1 MSMKIEIIT
10 TGDELMCGLTLDTN
24 FRWAAERLSAMRF
37 DLKFHTTVGD
47 DEEDLMQALS
57 NAESRAQA
65 IIVSGGLGPTPDDLS
80 AEVASMYF
88 GVELEL
94 NHLAMEMLE
103 QKFRERGRQLSEINK
118 KQAYLPRG
126 SNVLKNLWG
135 TAPGFQYDRSGC
147 VFFFLP
153 GVPKEFRSMIDEH
166 VIPELNRR
174 SGDRPNIRTML
185 IKTFGLR
192 ESEVAEKLQGIGKEG
207 IYIGYRSHFPE
218 IHLRISAQAGT
229 DKMVHELLDWV
240 ETEVSKRIG
249 DYVFSTN
256 GEELEQVV
264 GEILKQKK
272 LTLAVAESCTGG
284 LLAHRITNVPGSS
297 EYFERGVVSYS
308 NQSKVDVLRVDN
320 ILIESK
326 GAVSAEVVRSMA
338 EGVRKLANTDL
349 GVGISGIA
357 GPTGGSSEKPVGTVF
372 IGISCK
378 NKETFSRRYQFRGT
392 REEIKIVS
400 SEAALDLIRKFISNG
415 V

>member
-1 MSMKIEIIT
+1 MKIEIIT
-10 TGDELMCGLTLDTN
+10 TGDELMSGLTLDTN
-24 FRWAAERLSAMRF
+24 FRWAADRLSAMGL

-47 DEEDLMQALS
+47 DEEDLMQAFS
-57 NAESRAQA
+57 NAENRAQA

-80 AEVASMYF
+80 AGAASIYF

-94 NHLAMEMLE
+94 NHLALEMLE
-103 QKFRERGRQLSEINK
+103 QNFRERGRQLSEINK

-126 SNVLKNLWG
+126 SEVLKNFWG
-135 TAPGFQYDRSGC
+135 TAPGFRYERSGS

-153 GVPKEFRSMIDEH
+153 GVPKEFRSMIDKY
-166 VIPELNRR
+166 VIPELDSR
-174 SGDRPNIRTML
+174 SIDRPNIRTML
-185 IKTFGLR
+185 VKTFGLR
-192 ESEVAEKLQGIGKEG
+192 ESEVAEKLQGIVRDG

-218 IHLRISAQAGT
+218 IHLRISAQA
-229 DKMVHELLDWV
+229 DRDEVARDLLDWI
-240 ETEVSKRIG
+240 EREVSRRIG
-249 DYVFSTN
+249 DYVFSTK

-264 GEILKQKK
+264 GEILKQKG
-272 LTLAVAESCTGG
+272 LTLAIAESCTGG

-308 NQSKVDVLRVDN
+308 NESKVDVLGVDN

-326 GAVSAEVVRSMA
+326 GAVSAEVVQSMA

-378 NKETFSRRYQFRGT
+378 NRGTFSHRCQFRGT
-392 REEIKIVS
+392 REEIKILS

>member
-1 MSMKIEIIT
+1 MKIEIIT
-10 TGDELMCGLTLDTN
+10 TGNELMCGLTLDTN
-24 FRWAAERLSAMRF
+24 FRWAAERLSSTGF

-47 DEEDLMQALS
+47 NEEDLMQAFS
-57 NAESRAQA
+57 NAENRAQA
-65 IIVSGGLGPTPDDLS
+65 IIVSGGLGPTSDDLS
-80 AEVASMYF
+80 AGVASIYF

-94 NHLAMEMLE
+94 NHLALEMLE
-103 QKFRERGRQLSEINK
+103 QNFREGGRQLSEINK
-118 KQAYLPRG
+118 KQAYLPHG
-126 SNVLKNLWG
+126 SKLLKNFWG
-135 TAPGFQYDRSGC
+135 TAPGFQYERSGS

-153 GVPKEFRSMIDEH
+153 GVPKEFRSMVDEY
-166 VIPELNRR
+166 VVPELNSR
-174 SGDRPNIRTML
+174 SVDRPNIRTML

-192 ESEVAEKLQGIGKEG
+192 ESEVAEKLQGIGKDG

-218 IHLRISAQAGT
+218 IHLRISAQA
-229 DKMVHELLDWV
+229 DRDEVVNDLLDCI
-240 ETEVSKRIG
+240 EREVSNRIG
-249 DYVFSTN
+249 DYVFSTK

-264 GEILKQKK
+264 GDILKRKK
-272 LTLAVAESCTGG
+272 LTLAIAESCTGG

-308 NQSKVDVLRVDN
+308 NESKVDVLGVDN

-326 GAVSAEVVRSMA
+326 GAVSAEVVQSMA
-338 EGVRKLANTDL
+338 EGVRILANTDL
-349 GVGISGIA
+349 GVGVSGIA

-392 REEIKIVS
+392 REEIKIIT

>member
-1 MSMKIEIIT
+1 MKIEIIT
-10 TGDELMCGLTLDTN
+10 TGNELMCGLTPDSN
-24 FRWAAERLSAMRF
+24 FRWVAERFSSMGF

-47 DEEDLMQALS
+47 DAED
-57 NAESRAQA
+57 RAQA

-80 AEVASMYF
+80 AGAASIYF
-88 GVELEL
+88 GVGLEL
-94 NHLAMEMLE
+94 NHLALEMLE
-103 QKFRERGRQLSEINK
+103 QNFRERGRQLSEINK
-118 KQAYLPRG
+118 KQAYLPHG
-126 SNVLKNLWG
+126 SKVLKNFWG
-135 TAPGFQYDRSGC
+135 TAPGFQYERSGS

-153 GVPKEFRSMIDEH
+153 GVPKEFRSMIDEY
-166 VIPELNRR
+166 VIPELNGR
-174 SGDRPNIRTML
+174 SIDRPNVRTML

-192 ESEVAEKLQGIGKEG
+192 EAEVSEKLQGIGKDG

-218 IHLRISAQAGT
+218 IHLRISAQAAR
-229 DKMVHELLDWV
+229 DEVARDLLDWI
-240 ETEVSKRIG
+240 EREVSKRIG
-249 DYVFSTN
+249 DYVFSTK
-256 GEELEQVV
+256 GKELEQVV
-264 GEILKQKK
+264 GEILKQKR
-272 LTLAVAESCTGG
+272 LTLAIAESCTGG

-308 NQSKVDVLRVDN
+308 NESKVDVLGVDK

-326 GAVSAEVVRSMA
+326 GAVSAEVVQSMA
-338 EGVRKLANTDL
+338 EGVRKLANTDF

-378 NKETFSRRYQFRGT
+378 NKGTFCRRYQFRGT
-392 REEIKIVS
+392 REEIKIIT

>member
-1 MSMKIEIIT
+1 MKIEIIT
-10 TGDELMCGLTLDTN
+10 TGDELMSGLTLDTN
-24 FRWAAERLSAMRF
+24 FRWAADRLSAMGF

-47 DEEDLMQALS
+47 DEEDLMQAFS
-57 NAESRAQA
+57 NAENRSQA

-80 AEVASMYF
+80 AGVASIYF

-94 NHLAMEMLE
+94 NHLALEMLE
-103 QKFRERGRQLSEINK
+103 QNFRERGRQLSEINI

-126 SNVLKNLWG
+126 SKVLENFWG
-135 TAPGFQYDRSGC
+135 TAPGFQYERSAS

-153 GVPKEFRSMIDEH
+153 GVPKEFRSMIDKY
-166 VIPELNRR
+166 VIPELDSR
-174 SGDRPNIRTML
+174 SIGRPNIRSML
-185 IKTFGLR
+185 VKTFGLR
-192 ESEVAEKLQGIGKEG
+192 ESEVAEKLQGIARDG

-218 IHLRISAQAGT
+218 VHLRISAQA
-229 DKMVHELLDWV
+229 DRDEVARELLDWI
-240 ETEVSKRIG
+240 EREVSRRIG
-249 DYVFSTN
+249 NYVFSRK

-264 GEILKQKK
+264 GEILKQKG
-272 LTLAVAESCTGG
+272 LTLAIAESCTGG

-308 NQSKVDVLRVDN
+308 NESKVGVLGVDGK
-320 ILIESK
+320 LIESK
-326 GAVSAEVVRSMA
+326 GAVSAEVVQAMA
-338 EGVRKLANTDL
+338 EGVRKIANTDL

-378 NKETFSRRYQFRGT
+378 NRGTFSHRYQFRGT
-392 REEIKIVS
+392 REEIKMIS

>member
-308 NQSKVDVLRVDN
+308 NQSKVDVLGVDN

>member
-1 MSMKIEIIT
+1 MKIEIIT
-10 TGDELMCGLTLDTN
+10 TGNELMCGLTLDTN
-24 FRWAAERLSAMRF
+24 FRWAAERLSSTGF

-47 DEEDLMQALS
+47 NEEDLMQAFR
-57 NAESRAQA
+57 NAENRAQA
-65 IIVSGGLGPTPDDLS
+65 IIVSGGLGPTYDDLS
-80 AEVASMYF
+80 AGVASIYF

-94 NHLAMEMLE
+94 NYLALEMLE
-103 QKFRERGRQLSEINK
+103 QNFREGGRQLSEINK
-118 KQAYLPRG
+118 KQAYLPHG
-126 SNVLKNLWG
+126 SKLLKNFWG
-135 TAPGFQYDRSGC
+135 TAPGFQYERSGS

-153 GVPKEFRSMIDEH
+153 GVPKEFRSMVDEY
-166 VIPELNRR
+166 VVPELNSR
-174 SGDRPNIRTML
+174 SVDRPNIRTML

-192 ESEVAEKLQGIGKEG
+192 ESEVAEKLQGIGKDG

-218 IHLRISAQAGT
+218 IHLRISAQA
-229 DKMVHELLDWV
+229 DRDEVVNDLLDWI
-240 ETEVSKRIG
+240 EREVSNRIG
-249 DYVFSTN
+249 DYVFSTK

-264 GEILKQKK
+264 GDILKRKK
-272 LTLAVAESCTGG
+272 LTLAIAESCTGG

-308 NQSKVDVLRVDN
+308 NESKVDVLGVDN

-326 GAVSAEVVRSMA
+326 GAVSAEVVQSMA
-338 EGVRKLANTDL
+338 EGVRILANTDL
-349 GVGISGIA
+349 GVGVSGIA

-392 REEIKIVS
+392 REEIKIIT